1 VKKGHWLNM
10 SMIVRAKMA
19 TADEMRRQKRLGL
32 NAVDEP
38 ILDGLVLQKIN
49 LELQQT
55 NSIRNLI
62 ILLFLVFVSWRGGS
76 INIPGFG
83 ISIRE
88 IPAFL
93 EISLIL
99 SALYIVLIPY
109 IFLSIQL
116 YEGVIGSI
124 AHFVKAEELIDS
136 EIFIASKTPVYLFV
150 KYARKNLV
158 IGRKDGYIMGYS
170 GVLFNGIILYSITV
184 LILLMYIFI
193 VIAIIYIAHTGLRD
207 DVVGWSIYFIC
218 WISAIIAFVA
228 ASANIVGVNYEMDF
242 DVLEKIAAVN

>member
-1 VKKGHWLNM
+1 
-10 SMIVRAKMA
+10 
-19 TADEMRRQKRLGL
+19 
-32 NAVDEP
+32 
-38 ILDGLVLQKIN
+38 
-49 LELQQT
+49 
-55 NSIRNLI
+55 
-62 ILLFLVFVSWRGGS
+62 
-76 INIPGFG
+76 
-83 ISIRE
+83 
-88 IPAFL
+88 
-93 EISLIL
+93 
-99 SALYIVLIPY
+99 
-109 IFLSIQL
+109 
-116 YEGVIGSI
+116 
-124 AHFVKAEELIDS
+124 
-136 EIFIASKTPVYLFV
+136 
-150 KYARKNLV
+150 V